1 MDAKITEET
10 ISLAEKKVGLGSRNV
25 SIELGLETQGNRP
38 KMNVVKPKI
47 HKLPDKHKEL
57 VREEESYIRSEV
69 ITYLDR
75 YFAGGIHSICMVIE
89 DEPDGD
95 FEFFRVGDISG
106 RHTCGLLQDAIE
118 SVREQ
123 RWEYFDEEE

>member
-1 MDAKITEET
+1 M
-10 ISLAEKKVGLGSRNV
+10 R
-25 SIELGLETQGNRP
+25 
-38 KMNVVKPKI
+38 VVKPKI
-47 HKLPDKHKEL
+47 YKLPDKHKEL

-69 ITYLDR
+69 ITYLNR
-75 YFAGGIHSICMVIE
+75 YFAGEIHSICMVIE

-123 RWEYFDEEE
+123 RWEYFDEEET

>member
-1 MDAKITEET
+1 MKI
-10 ISLAEKKVGLGSRNV
+10 VN
-25 SIELGLETQGNRP
+25 
-38 KMNVVKPKI
+38 PKI
-47 HKLPDKHKEL
+47 HKLPDKHREL

-69 ITYLDR
+69 TAYLNR
-75 YFAGGIHSICMVIE
+75 YFAGEIHSICMVIE

-123 RWEYFDEEE
+123 RWEYFDDEE